1 MIVRYG
7 SGTKADVD
15 TALAASSITNG
26 KDVQLLVFDVK
37 TQAVASTETKPLFVW
52 DGAGKVLGVQNF
64 SIHDANGK
72 VVSHQANIVFLD
84 TTDKKTIKI
93 TVPDTTTGTN
103 ATAGV
108 AVAINSTVR
117 ITLLIQGA

>member
-26 KDVQLLVFDVK
+26 KDVQMLVFDVK

-64 SIHDANGK
+64 SIHDDNGK
-72 VVSHQANIVFLD
+72 VISHQANIVFLD
-84 TTDKKTIKI
+84 TADKKTIKV
-93 TVPDTTTGTN
+93 TVPDTTTATN

-108 AVAINSTVR
+108 AIGANYTVR
-117 ITLLIQGA
+117 ITLLVQGA